1 MAFQALLPQFTE
13 KNVAIVGCSNDG
25 AAKNT
30 AFAEVQMIQ
39 TELALAL
46 ALSLRACELFIAS
59 CLRSGMQP

>member
-46 ALSLRACELFIAS
+46 ALSLRAGEL
-59 CLRSGMQP
+59 